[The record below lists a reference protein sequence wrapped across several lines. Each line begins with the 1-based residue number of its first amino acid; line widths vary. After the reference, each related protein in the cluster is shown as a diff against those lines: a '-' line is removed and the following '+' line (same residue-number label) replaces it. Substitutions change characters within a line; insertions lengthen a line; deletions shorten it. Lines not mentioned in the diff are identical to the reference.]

1 MARLACSTAVGLVLL
16 GACFRRLFS
25 AARAVRLISRLLCS
39 SGMADASVCAWWCCA
54 LVCALA
60 LVAADGLLVDITY
73 VESAVAKGAGERS

>member
-1 MARLACSTAVGLVLL
+1 MAG
-16 GACFRRLFS
+16 
-25 AARAVRLISRLLCS
+25 
-39 SGMADASVCAWWCCA
+39 ASVCAWWCCA

>member
-1 MARLACSTAVGLVLL
+1 
-16 GACFRRLFS
+16 
-25 AARAVRLISRLLCS
+25 
-39 SGMADASVCAWWCCA
+39 

>member
-39 SGMADASVCAWWCCA
+39 SGMADRRWCCA
-54 LVCALA
+54 LACALA
-60 LVAADGLLVDITY
+60 LVVAADGLLVDITY